1 MNDFEQNS
9 NDQPPSQAVERLVT
23 KGKSVLDLCIERNK
37 LLCVKGFIDCQIER
51 GGDYVR
57 VVEQMVGHIDAEL
70 QHTTDRHRRKL
81 LMDLQGYAAQQLQAA
96 SEIPA

>member
-1 MNDFEQNS
+1 MNDYEHHS
-9 NDQPPSQAVERLVT
+9 DDQPPAQAVDRLIT

-70 QHTTDRHRRKL
+70 QHTTDRHRRTL
-81 LMDLQGYAAQQLQAA
+81 LLDLQGYAAQQLQSG

>member
-9 NDQPPSQAVERLVT
+9 NDQPPSQSVERLVT

-57 VVEQMVGHIDAEL
+57 VVEQMVGYIDTEL
-70 QHTTDRHRRKL
+70 QTATDRHRRKL
-81 LMDLQGYAAQQLQAA
+81 LTELQGYAAQQLQ
-96 SEIPA
+96 SSPEIPV